1 MRVTKPMALIL
12 DTGKI
17 TTNVTEPTT
26 SGPGQDPS
34 AWDTGA
40 SYAEGDQVHVLSTH
54 MIYQNI
60 YEGVTDNTVSSPE
73 INITESTPKWAELSY
88 TNRWKMFDLTRG
100 YATYKASPI
109 TITLTPGKII
119 SSIALLGMSGVTSIL
134 ITAVNGVGT
143 NVYNPSST
151 PYTGSDI
158 KNYVIYDLPP
168 VLSIVVTITISG
180 SGTVGCTHFVA
191 GTPEFLG
198 DIQDDIT
205 RDSVNFS
212 TVDRD
217 TFGTA
222 TLVKRRAVPKV
233 TYSLFTQ
240 ASEIERILTVR
251 DDLNAETALW
261 SGLDADVGNSYYD
274 ATLILGFYRN
284 FSIKLDNI
292 LAATISLELEEL

>member
-1 MRVTKPMALIL
+1 MRVTKPIPLLL

-17 TTNVTEPTT
+17 TSNVAYPTT
-26 SGPGQDPS
+26 TDPGADP
-34 AWDTGA
+34 AVWDTSA
-40 SYAEGDQVHVLSTH
+40 SYAEGDQVYVLSTS

-73 INITESTPKWAELSY
+73 INVTEATPKWAELSY
-88 TNRWKMFDLTRG
+88 MNRWKMFDLTRG
-100 YATYKASPI
+100 YSTYKTSPI

-119 SSIALLGMSGVTSIL
+119 SSIALLGMSGVTSVL

-143 NVYNPSST
+143 NVYNPTST
-151 PYTGSDI
+151 PYTGTDI
-158 KNYVIYDLPP
+158 KNYVVYDLPP

-198 DIQDDIT
+198 TIQDDIT
-205 RDSVNFS
+205 RDSINFS

-217 TFGTA
+217 TYGTA
-222 TLVKRRAVPKV
+222 TLVKRRSVPKV
-233 TYSLFTQ
+233 TYTLFTN

-261 SGLDADVGNSYYD
+261 SGLDADVSNNYYD
-274 ATLILGFYRN
+274 AVLILGFYRN
-284 FSIKLDNI
+284 FSITLDNI
-292 LAATISLELEEL
+292 LASTISLELEEL

>member
-1 MRVTKPMALIL
+1 MRVTKPMALLL

-17 TTNVTEPTT
+17 TSNVTEPTT

-34 AWDTGA
+34 AWDTEA
-40 SYAEGDQVHVLSTH
+40 SYAEGDQVHLISNH
-54 MIYQNI
+54 LIYQNI
-60 YEGVTDNTVSSPE
+60 YEGTTDNTVSSPDV
-73 INITESTPKWAELSY
+73 NVTETTPKWAELSY
-88 TNRWKMFDLTRG
+88 TNKWKMFDLTRA
-100 YATYKASPI
+100 YTTYKASPI
-109 TITLTPGKII
+109 TITITPGKII
-119 SSIALLGMSGVTSIL
+119 SSVALLGMSGVTSVL

-151 PYTGSDI
+151 PYSASDI

-180 SGTVGCTHFVA
+180 PGTVGCTHFVA
-191 GTPEFLG
+191 GTPDFLG
-198 DIQDDIT
+198 YIQDDIV

-217 TFGTA
+217 TYGTA
-222 TLVKRRAVPKV
+222 TLVKRRSVPKV
-233 TYSLFTQ
+233 TYSLFTE
-240 ASEIERILTVR
+240 AADIERILTVR

-261 SGLDADVGNSYYD
+261 SGLDADVSNDYYD

-284 FSIKLDNI
+284 FSITLDNP